1 MIKIDVK
8 SPKKYLFPINI
19 ILFNLVRFFSVRDKK
34 LWVFGAREGFQYDDN
49 SRYLF
54 EFINNH
60 KDGIRAVWLTRERKI
75 AEIVREKGF
84 EAYTVYS
91 FCGILTALRAGVA
104 CYTNGLIDFGVLPLI
119 GGSKIVALWHGMG
132 FKKIYNGKYHGKALK
147 CKKILDRF
155 FSWTYRDI
163 TLSTSNY
170 ANLWLE
176 EMFTLNKE
184 QIFITGQPRNDA
196 FKYVSK
202 CDVLSKVNI
211 DGAKRI
217 ILYMPTYRHA
227 SLGEDAMEEIV
238 KELYCNNQLNR
249 VLDET
254 NSVFVVKLHPLTP
267 HIEIKNREN
276 FIILD
281 YGEVENNQEL
291 LGCADLLV
299 TDYSSCFI
307 DYALLER
314 PIIFY
319 VPDEKQ
325 FVDNSE
331 KLDDMYFKIEKL
343 CRAETPVTLSNLLL
357 NPHNKVSGM
366 TNKLFEDEGIRG
378 TCYSENVFKL
388 VCKELCDKK

>member
-19 ILFNLVRFFSVRDKK
+19 LIFNLVRLFSVRDKK
-34 LWVFGAREGFQYDDN
+34 LWVFGAREGHQYDDN

-54 EFINNH
+54 EYINNH
-60 KDGIRAVWLTRERKI
+60 KEGIRAVWLTRERKI

-91 FCGILTALRAGVA
+91 FRGILAALRAGGA
-104 CYTNGLIDFGVLPLI
+104 CYTNGLIDFCVLPLI

-132 FKKIYNGKYHGKALK
+132 FKKIYNGKYHGKTLK
-147 CKKILDRF
+147 CKKIIDRF

-184 QIFITGQPRNDA
+184 KIFITGQPRNDA
-196 FKYVSK
+196 FRYVSK
-202 CDVLSKVNI
+202 NDVLSKVNI
-211 DGAKRI
+211 DGTKRI
-217 ILYMPTYRHA
+217 VLYMPTYRQT

-238 KELYCNNQLNR
+238 KNLYDNNQLCN
-249 VLDET
+249 VLDKT

-267 HIEIKNREN
+267 HIDIKNREN

-281 YGEVENNQEL
+281 YGAVENNQKL
-291 LGCADLLV
+291 LGCADILV

-307 DYALLER
+307 DYALLKR
-314 PIIFY
+314 PIVFY
-319 VPDEKQ
+319 VPDEDR
-325 FVDNSE
+325 FVEESE
-331 KLDDMYFKIEKL
+331 KLDDMYFEIEKL
-343 CRAETPVTLSNLLL
+343 CRTENPVTLSNQLLS
-357 NPHNKVSGM
+357 PHNKVSCM
-366 TNKLFEDEGIRG
+366 TNEIFEDESICG
-378 TCYSENVFKL
+378 TCYSENVYR
-388 VCKELCDKK
+388 VICRELWGE